1 MPYQNQ
7 NQRVYSNTNKPA
19 KKSDKKQ
26 SLPQRGQRAAINRQK
41 QQAKV
46 IRGAYAK

>member
-7 NQRVYSNTNKPA
+7 NQRAYSNTNKPA

-41 QQAKV
+41 QQAQA
-46 IRGAYAK
+46 IRGY

>member
-1 MPYQNQ
+1 MPFKSQK
-7 NQRVYSNTNKPA
+7 QRVYSNTNKPA

-41 QQAKV
+41 QQAQA
-46 IRGAYAK
+46 IRGY